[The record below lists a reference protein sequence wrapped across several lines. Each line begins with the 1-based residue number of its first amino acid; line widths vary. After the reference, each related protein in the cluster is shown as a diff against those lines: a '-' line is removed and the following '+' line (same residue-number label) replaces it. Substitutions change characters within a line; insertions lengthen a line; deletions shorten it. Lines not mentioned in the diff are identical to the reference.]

1 MNDEDT
7 ALALRLGRKLRRL
20 RTMRDW
26 TQAHL
31 AEAAEMSVN
40 HVGYLERGERLPS
53 VPMLVK
59 LARSLG
65 TNTDELLGEEEP
77 SDPLSAQLV
86 VLFNTLPLE
95 RKQTALVVLRG
106 LAGERRAT
114 PTEASDEPDA
124 KNPNLT
130 VRNTSKSE
138 EL

>member
-1 MNDEDT
+1 MNEEDA

-65 TNTDELLGEEEP
+65 TSTANLLGEEEP
-77 SDPLSAQLV
+77 ADPLGAQV
-86 VLFNTLPLE
+86 MALFSTLPSE
-95 RKQTALVVLRG
+95 RKQTALVVLKG
-106 LAGERRAT
+106 LAGEGSTTPPDTTDRKPGRKRAR
-114 PTEASDEPDA
+114 SEPQA
-124 KNPNLT
+124 
-130 VRNTSKSE
+130 
-138 EL
+138 